1 MLLSSLQTTLVSHLL
16 KPLWSKEVEKVE
28 ELFQV
33 ILQRGPRQQQLMIY
47 LVAIEDPEKL
57 GSGTRTGK
65 GKKGLSAPSGC
76 LTSQTCPSCQL
87 LNSHF
92 PQDQR
97 PQP

>member
-1 MLLSSLQTTLVSHLL
+1 MSHLL
-16 KPLWSKEVEKVE
+16 KPLWSEEVEKVE
-28 ELFQV
+28 ELLQV
-33 ILQRGPRQQQLMIY
+33 ILQWSPRQQQLMIY

-65 GKKGLSAPSGC
+65 GKKWLSVAGGY